1 MLKKLFKLGCLFF
14 VLLAILQVILV
25 VVYGEEL
32 KNEDNSTTVTE
43 EKQSVNT
50 QADSADK
57 TKPQSQSS
65 ITDYELLPITRVG
78 LDYQNRATQ
87 KLVLKSFFEDEMIL
101 KKLVTDIWT
110 KTGRNFSEYT
120 IFVYEPN
127 MDTSDSAAYL
137 AEFGKN
143 GLKEFLNLKQ

>member
-1 MLKKLFKLGCLFF
+1 MIKKFFKLGCLFF
-14 VLLAILQVILV
+14 IVIAILQVILV
-25 VVYGEEL
+25 VVYGDEQ
-32 KNEDNSTTVTE
+32 KNEGDSTAVIE
-43 EKQSVNT
+43 QKQSVNT
-50 QADSADK
+50 QTDSADK
-57 TKPQSQSS
+57 IKPKSQSS

-87 KLVLKSFFEDEMIL
+87 KLVLKSNSEDEASI
-101 KKLVTDIWT
+101 KNLVKDIWT
-110 KTGRNFSEYT
+110 KRGKSFNEYT

-143 GLKEFLNLKQ
+143 GLKEFLNLKY